1 MIQFVL
7 AVAGYLLLVR
17 AFFDRGVAPIGKRLQ
32 KNIVPLPKDSID
44 AICLFASMLYP
55 MLAFVKARQSD
66 WSLAESKGALAVVA
80 GVCLGMIS
88 SVEE

>member
-1 MIQFVL
+1 MYQFVL
-7 AVAGYLLLVR
+7 AVVGYLLLVR
-17 AFFDRGVAPIGKRLQ
+17 TFFDRGMAPIGKRLQ

-44 AICLFASMLYP
+44 AVCLFASAMYP

-66 WSLAESKGALAVVA
+66 WDLGESKGAIAVVA
-80 GVCLGMIS
+80 GVLLGMIS